1 MRARESCA
9 FPRTSWWWIVTAW
22 LDWTADLGSERFWLA
37 KDFDCIAEDFLNSW
51 GHPEFL
57 RTSWIPEDFL
67 NSWGHHQS
75 TLFLRRY
82 SVCNPEDVLNSWGR
96 PEFLRESWTP
106 EHYPRSWQN
115 SFQSFQISYE
125 QTSSGVFLN
134 VIATYLFLT
143 EICSNPWLSWTLMD
157 IS

>member
-1 MRARESCA
+1 MSDCRFSEIPQSNPLREHGNPVL
-9 FPRTSWWWIVTAW
+9 FLRTSWWWKVTAW

-37 KDFDCIAEDFLNSW
+37 KDLTESLRTSW
-51 GHPEFL
+51 LPKNIISLLSSYVDIQYVIL
-57 RTSWIPEDFL
+57 RTSWIPED
-67 NSWGHHQS
+67 
-75 TLFLRRY
+75 
-82 SVCNPEDVLNSWGR
+82 VLNSWGN

-143 EICSNPWLSWTLMD
+143 EICSNPWLS
-157 IS
+157 